1 MLLELTESTQFLD
14 ERRDA
19 GLISL
24 VWQEITRQ
32 GVEEARFG
40 EQCAY
45 RLSNKS
51 AQFGRG
57 RFDLIEK

>member
-1 MLLELTESTQFLD
+1 MEPAQSAQFPHEL
-14 ERRDA
+14 RDA
-19 GLISL
+19 GLVGL
-24 VWQEITRQ
+24 VRQEVTRQ

-57 RFDLIEK
+57 RFDLIQK

>member
-1 MLLELTESTQFLD
+1 VQFPDKL
-14 ERRDA
+14 RDA
-19 GLISL
+19 GLIGL
-24 VWQEITRQ
+24 VRKEVTRQ